1 MAKTICPIEALGI
14 KNIDYKDTV
23 FLRKYIT
30 KFNKIVP
37 RYYSDVALKNQRKLA
52 QAIKRA
58 RYMALLPYVLNPRA
72 TTAAPSKILASVSV
86 DVEKTETEELI

>member
-1 MAKTICPIEALGI
+1 MAKTTCPIETLGI
-14 KNIDYKDTV
+14 KHIDYKDTT
-23 FLRKYIT
+23 FLRQYIT

-72 TTAAPSKILASVSV
+72 TTAPATKILSTAPVAT
-86 DVEKTETEELI
+86 EKTEDELI

>member
-1 MAKTICPIEALGI
+1 MSKTICPIEALGI
-14 KNIDYKDTV
+14 KEIDYKDTT
-23 FLRKYIT
+23 FLRQYIT

-37 RYYSDVALKNQRKLA
+37 RYYSGVSLKNQRKLA

-72 TTAAPSKILASVSV
+72 TTPAPAKILVTTPETI
-86 DVEKTETEELI
+86 EKTEDELI

>member
-1 MAKTICPIEALGI
+1 MSKTSCPIETLGI
-14 KNIDYKDTV
+14 KHIDYKDIT
-23 FLRKYIT
+23 FLRQYIT

-72 TTAAPSKILASVSV
+72 TTATPTKILSTAPVAT
-86 DVEKTETEELI
+86 EKTEDELI

>member
-14 KNIDYKDTV
+14 KEIDYKDTT
-23 FLRKYIT
+23 FLRQYIT

-37 RYYSDVALKNQRKLA
+37 RYYSGVSLKNQRKLA

-58 RYMALLPYVLNPRA
+58 RCMALLPYVLNPRA
-72 TTAAPSKILASVSV
+72 TTAAPVKILATAPVAT
-86 DVEKTETEELI
+86 EKTEDELM

>member
-1 MAKTICPIEALGI
+1 MSKTTCPIEALGI
-14 KNIDYKDTV
+14 KEIDYKDTTL
-23 FLRKYIT
+23 LRQYIT

-37 RYYSDVALKNQRKLA
+37 RYYSGVSLKNQRKLA

-72 TTAAPSKILASVSV
+72 TTAAPAKILVTSSVV
-86 DVEKTETEELI
+86 TEKIEEELI